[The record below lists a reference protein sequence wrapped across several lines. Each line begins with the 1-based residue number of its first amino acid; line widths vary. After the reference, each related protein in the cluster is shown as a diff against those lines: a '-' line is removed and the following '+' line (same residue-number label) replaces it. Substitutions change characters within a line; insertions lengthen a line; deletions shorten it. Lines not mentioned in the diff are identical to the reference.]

1 MLRDL
6 GPLYSYMRRYRW
18 QYVQGTLACVATN
31 IVAVQF
37 PSVLGMA
44 VNRIQR
50 GTTRESIVIFAA
62 ILVAISLVKGIF
74 LYAQRWVL
82 IGISREIE
90 FDLRNDLFRKLE
102 IQDSGFYQRYRTGD
116 IMARMTN
123 DLNAVRMLLGPALMY
138 SANTIFLSVFALFFM
153 LRISPYLTLVALAP
167 MPLAS
172 ILVQYL
178 GRRIHERFERI
189 QASFSDISAQA
200 QENYSGVRLIRAFA
214 REESQIGLFERLN
227 RQYIGRAL
235 RLVQLMGMLWP
246 TLEFILGIS
255 MVITLL
261 AGGHLVLAHRIN
273 VGQFVAFSTYMIM
286 LIWPI
291 IAVGWVINIFQRGTA
306 SVKRIDELLKAEPAI
321 ADRGSAVLPFGAEA
335 EGELK
340 GEIEFRRS
348 EVSGLGSETVLNGDI
363 EFRRSTVSGFG
374 PETVLNGDIEFRHL
388 TFSYGEMP
396 VLRDIT
402 LKIPAGSSLA
412 IVGPT
417 GCGKS
422 TLANLIPR
430 IYDAPEGTLLIDGRP
445 IREYPLAVLR
455 RNIGMVPQETFLFS
469 ETIRENLAFGAP
481 SASAED
487 LLEAAEAAHIRRE
500 FEEFP
505 QGFETMVGERGV
517 TLSGGQK
524 QRSAIARALLRRP
537 AILILDDALASVD
550 TYTEER
556 ILGGLRSYTATA
568 TTILISHR
576 VSTVRNADRI
586 AVLDKGR
593 IVEVGRHD
601 ELLALDGYYASLY
614 QKQQLEEELTVA
626 G

>member
-1 MLRDL
+1 MLGDL
-6 GPLYSYMRRYRW
+6 APLYSYMRRYRRG
-18 QYVQGTLACVATN
+18 YVRGTLACIATN

-37 PSVLGMA
+37 PSILGIA
-44 VNRIQR
+44 VNKIAQ
-50 GTTRESIVIFAA
+50 GSTRKLILELALL
-62 ILVAISLVKGIF
+62 LVAIILVKGVF
-74 LYAQRWVL
+74 MYAQRWIL

-138 SANTIFLSVFALFFM
+138 SANTVFLTVFALFFM
-153 LRISPYLTLVALAP
+153 LRISPWLTLVALAP
-167 MPLAS
+167 TPLAS
-172 ILVQYL
+172 IVVQYL
-178 GRRIHERFERI
+178 GRKIHERFERI

-214 REESQIGLFERLN
+214 REESQISLFERLN

-246 TLEFILGIS
+246 TLEFVLGIS
-255 MVITLL
+255 MIITLL
-261 AGGHLVLAHRIN
+261 VGGHLVLANRIN
-273 VGQFVAFSTYMIM
+273 VGQFVAFNTYMIL

-291 IAVGWVINIFQRGTA
+291 IAIGWVVNIVQRGTA

-321 ADRGSAVLPFGAEA
+321 DNRHSL
-335 EGELK
+335 L
-340 GEIEFRRS
+340 
-348 EVSGLGSETVLNGDI
+348 
-363 EFRRSTVSGFG
+363 SGFG
-374 PETVLNGDIEFRHL
+374 PQTVLKGDIEFRHL
-388 TFSYGEMP
+388 SFSYNGTQVPHSADKSPSAGTPVLHPTDKIPSMGTP
-396 VLRDIT
+396 VLRDIS
-402 LKIPAGSSLA
+402 LVIPAGSSLA

-422 TLANLIPR
+422 TLVNLIPR
-430 IYDAPEGTLLIDGRP
+430 LFEAPEGSLLIDGRP
-445 IREYPLAVLR
+445 VREYPLEVLR

-481 SASAED
+481 KSGAEE
-487 LLEAAEAAHIRRE
+487 LLEAAQAAHIRLE

-524 QRSAIARALLRRP
+524 QRAAIARALLRRP

-556 ILGGLRSYTATA
+556 ILGGLRKYTANT

-576 VSTVRNADRI
+576 VSTVRDADRI

-593 IVEVGRHD
+593 IVEIGGHD

>member
-1 MLRDL
+1 MLGDL

-18 QYVQGTLACVATN
+18 QYVTGTLACVTTN

-37 PSVLGMA
+37 PRVLGMA
-44 VNRIQR
+44 INRIQQ
-50 GTTRESIVIFAA
+50 GTTRELILMFAL
-62 ILVAISLVKGIF
+62 ILVAISLVKGVF
-74 LYAQRWVL
+74 LYAQRWIL

-90 FDLRNDLFRKLE
+90 FDLRNDLFRQLE
-102 IQDSGFYQRYRTGD
+102 KQDSGFYQRYRTGD

-153 LRISPYLTLVALAP
+153 IRISPYLTLVALAP

-246 TLEFILGIS
+246 TLEFILGVS

-306 SVKRIDELLKAEPAI
+306 SVKRIDEILKAEPAI
-321 ADRGSAVLPFGAEA
+321 ADGSAVSGFGRSAVSSFGPETV
-335 EGELK
+335 LK
-340 GEIEFRRS
+340 GEIEFKH
-348 EVSGLGSETVLNGDI
+348 LG
-363 EFRRSTVSGFG
+363 
-374 PETVLNGDIEFRHL
+374 
-388 TFSYGEMP
+388 FSYGETQ

-417 GCGKS
+417 GSGKS

-430 IYDAPEGTLLIDGRP
+430 IYDAPEGSLFIDGRP
-445 IREYPLAVLR
+445 IREYPLEVLR

-481 SASAED
+481 NASAEE

-556 ILGGLRSYTATA
+556 ILGGLRGYTETA